1 MDDEKIIELFWQRN
15 EDAITETASKYGK
28 LCRFISANILS
39 RPEDCEEVVN
49 DTYLAAWNSIPR
61 QRPKRFSV
69 FISRIARNLALNRSD
84 YDSAAKRNPEAVCS
98 LEELAEC
105 VSGKENVENEV
116 ENRRIEHLISV
127 FLLKQTEE
135 KRNIFIR
142 RYWYFDSIVSIS
154 RRTGFSESK
163 IKSMLFQLRK
173 SLREYLES
181 EGFEL

>member
-49 DTYLAAWNSIPR
+49 ATYLAAWNSIPR

-69 FISRIARNLALNRSD
+69 FISRIARNLALKRYD
-84 YDSAAKRNPEAVCS
+84 YNAAAKRNPEAVCS

-105 VSGKENVENEV
+105 VSGRANVENEAEDRRV
-116 ENRRIEHLISV
+116 EELISA
-127 FLLKQTEE
+127 FLWQQPEE
-135 KRNIFIR
+135 RRAIFIR
-142 RYWYFDSIVSIS
+142 RYWYFEPIADIS
-154 RRTGFSESK
+154 RRTGYSESK
-163 IKSMLFQLRK
+163 VK
-173 SLREYLES
+173 SLLSRMRQSLKEYLEQ
-181 EGFEL
+181 EGVEL

>member
-61 QRPKRFSV
+61 QRPNRFSV
-69 FISRIARNLALNRSD
+69 FISRIARNLAMNRSD

-116 ENRRIEHLISV
+116 ENRRVEELISA
-127 FLLKQTEE
+127 FLWEQPEE
-135 KRNIFIR
+135 KRHIFIR
-142 RYWYFDSIVSIS
+142 RYWYFESIASIS
-154 RRTGFSESK
+154 SRTGYSESK
-163 IKSMLFQLRK
+163 LKTLLFRMRK

-181 EGFEL
+181 EGVEL